1 MWLWPVPKQKRHI
14 FHVIEIPGAVSTI
27 FIYFSEVGNNLGC
40 KIVSKSMQM
49 MKNGRCERY
58 FDL

>member
-1 MWLWPVPKQKRHI
+1 MRLWPVPKQKRHI
-14 FHVIEIPGAVSTI
+14 FHVIEIPGTVFYNPHI
-27 FIYFSEVGNNLGC
+27 LFIGNNLGR
-40 KIVSKSMQM
+40 KIKSESMRM